1 MVSKITSSIKDSIL
15 QQMVDSVSDICIAT
29 NAERCITLV
38 NPAFETCT
46 GFSKEEFLGKKDTF
60 LFRKEWRAA
69 YTSSVFKQLSNEGE
83 WSGELSILTKQKG
96 LLRIHATITALY
108 DTNKKFAGSL
118 FIGRDIS
125 GEWNSIQQN
134 WKKEGTLQNIFSS
147 LHDAVIILDASGKV
161 IMNNEA
167 VTDMF
172 GCSNSDCLQE
182 HTMNSWVEPS
192 EHKRLKQALTITDRE
207 GFVSNFLLTSKKKDQ
222 SRMIL
227 SCSFSKFV
235 DSGIQ
240 GNGYV
245 VSLRDVTNVHY
256 SDELAKSRERME
268 RLVSEI
274 HRKTAILD
282 IINEIHRLVLKK
294 TPLSKIFKISV
305 EGVSKILE
313 HDLAGIYI
321 YHPEKKQF
329 LPDLVSKQ
337 TPFSKKLAKFPL
349 NIGEGIIGTAA
360 LSGDVVLIN
369 NAQNDPRS
377 IYPPELEPPIEHFI
391 AAPMV
396 DKDRLYGIMVI
407 SRNRDPEFIEEE
419 AMLLKS
425 FTDATTIAFE
435 NANLLKSIP
444 DLGIERSLLYRKG
457 KRK

>member
-1 MVSKITSSIKDSIL
+1 
-15 QQMVDSVSDICIAT
+15 
-29 NAERCITLV
+29 
-38 NPAFETCT
+38 
-46 GFSKEEFLGKKDTF
+46 
-60 LFRKEWRAA
+60 
-69 YTSSVFKQLSNEGE
+69 
-83 WSGELSILTKQKG
+83 
-96 LLRIHATITALY
+96 
-108 DTNKKFAGSL
+108 
-118 FIGRDIS
+118 
-125 GEWNSIQQN
+125 
-134 WKKEGTLQNIFSS
+134 
-147 LHDAVIILDASGKV
+147 
-161 IMNNEA
+161 
-167 VTDMF
+167 
-172 GCSNSDCLQE
+172 
-182 HTMNSWVEPS
+182 MNSWVEPS